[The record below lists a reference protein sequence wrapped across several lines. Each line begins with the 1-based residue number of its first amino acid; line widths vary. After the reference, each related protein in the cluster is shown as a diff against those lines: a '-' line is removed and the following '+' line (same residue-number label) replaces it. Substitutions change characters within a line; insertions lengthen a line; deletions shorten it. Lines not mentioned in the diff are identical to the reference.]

1 MATVEEIARAY
12 WTAEESR
19 VVSAIM
25 AHFHPDAVWDGP
37 GLRLVGAE
45 EISRFY
51 RDSGAAF
58 PGLEVTVGR
67 VFGDVFEAAIEWRA
81 VLIDP
86 SGGRHPL
93 RGMNV
98 MRADGERITS
108 LCAYFDRMEVNL
120 GVDESAVGSAAGTGT
135 Q

>member
-12 WTAEESR
+12 WKTEETR
-19 VVSAIM
+19 VVSDVI

-51 RDSGAAF
+51 RDSGAAY

-67 VFGDVFEAAIEWRA
+67 VLGDATEAAIEWSA
-81 VLIDP
+81 ILIDP
-86 SGGRHPL
+86 DGGRHPL
-93 RGMNV
+93 RGVNV
-98 MRADGERITS
+98 MQADGERITS
-108 LCAYFDRMEVNL
+108 LGAYFDRMELNP
-120 GVDESAVGSAAGTGT
+120 GRVDETP
-135 Q
+135 